1 MQPSQFQE
9 RKFSR
14 THPHTRESKLNED
27 LRGLSPVLEASDK
40 NYNSLFLIK
49 QGAKVSPGND

>member
-1 MQPSQFQE
+1 MQPSQFHE

-14 THPHTRESKLNED
+14 TRPHTRESKLNED
-27 LRGLSPVLEASDK
+27 LRGPSPALEASGK